1 MHYCEFVIILFLSP
15 DWPIFCHMIIC
26 LGPTLEKFDFTIRI
40 GSTPTLSDL
49 QILRQG
55 SQTLQYTCKVLTKC
69 TKCNNSLNKM
79 YFGINMSLTATMTA
93 LKSTLCNSVWL
104 RAVRLIS
111 NSAILCYHS
120 ENLCYS
126 SLFSILFVYDIN
138 LAVRIK
144 RMRTRRKTHK
154 TKKDITY
161 NILYMKKCPNS
172 DPLKAG

>member
-104 RAVRLIS
+104 RAVRLIVLL
-111 NSAILCYHS
+111 I
-120 ENLCYS
+120 
-126 SLFSILFVYDIN
+126 SIF
-138 LAVRIK
+138 
-144 RMRTRRKTHK
+144 
-154 TKKDITY
+154 
-161 NILYMKKCPNS
+161 
-172 DPLKAG
+172 